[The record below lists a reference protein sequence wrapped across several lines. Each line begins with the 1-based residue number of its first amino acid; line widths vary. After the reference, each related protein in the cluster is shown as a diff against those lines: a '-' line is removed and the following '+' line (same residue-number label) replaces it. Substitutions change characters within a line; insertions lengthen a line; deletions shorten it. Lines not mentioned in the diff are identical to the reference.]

1 LCLKANGFRIKP
13 GMTERTHKTFGVSV
27 SMENK
32 ITIITLGGNAIIRR
46 GEKGTVEEQFAH
58 ADACMTEVAR
68 MLKAGR
74 KVIITHG
81 NGPIV
86 GNIVIRNECAKNT
99 VAPMPLF
106 MSDADS
112 EGGVGFMI
120 QQTLYNSL
128 RRIGETREVAT
139 IITQVV
145 VDKDDPAFLKPT
157 KPIGPY
163 YREDEAEA
171 LRKEKGWELAG
182 EPGGYR
188 RVVPSPRPVRI
199 IETEVI
205 KRLALEDVVVIA
217 AGGGGVPVV
226 EAADGTLRGIDAVVD
241 KDLST
246 STLAKAINA
255 ESIIILTEVDMVYM
269 NFGKEGQQG
278 LRKARVEEL
287 KRLSAEGHFPPGSM
301 GPKIEAAVEFL
312 EAGGKEVVITRPE
325 LMREAL
331 AGSAGTRITL

>member
-1 LCLKANGFRIKP
+1 
-13 GMTERTHKTFGVSV
+13 
-27 SMENK
+27 MENA

-58 ADACMTEVAR
+58 ADACMAEVAK
-68 MLKAGR
+68 MLAAGR

-128 RRIGETREVAT
+128 RRIGEKREVAT

-145 VDKDDPAFLKPT
+145 VDPNDPAFLKPT

-163 YREDEAEA
+163 YREEEAET
-171 LRKEKGWELAG
+171 LRREKAWELSR

-188 RVVPSPRPVRI
+188 RVVPSPRPQRI

-205 KRLALEDVVVIA
+205 KRLALEGVVVIA

-226 EAADGTLRGIDAVVD
+226 EAADGTLQGIDAVID

-246 STLAKAINA
+246 SALAKAAGA
-255 ESIIILTEVDMVYM
+255 ESIIILTEVDRVYLD
-269 NFGKEGQQG
+269 FGKKEQKG
-278 LRKARVEEL
+278 LRNATLAEM
-287 KRLSAEGHFPPGSM
+287 KRYLQEGHFPPGSM
-301 GPKIEAAVEFL
+301 GPKIEATIDFL
-312 EAGGKEVVITRPE
+312 EAGGKDVVITRPE
-325 LMREAL
+325 LLKEAL
-331 AGSAGTRITL
+331 AGSAGTRITA

>member
-1 LCLKANGFRIKP
+1 
-13 GMTERTHKTFGVSV
+13 MGVSV

-32 ITIITLGGNAIIRR
+32 ITMITLGGNAIIRR

-58 ADACMTEVAR
+58 ADACMAEVAR
-68 MLKAGR
+68 MLEAGR

-99 VAPMPLF
+99 IAPMPLF

-128 RRIGETREVAT
+128 RRIGVAREVAT

-163 YREDEAEA
+163 YRETEAEV
-171 LRKEKGWELAG
+171 LQKEKGWELAR
-182 EPGGYR
+182 EAGGYR
-188 RVVPSPRPVRI
+188 RLVPSPRPLRI
-199 IETEVI
+199 IETDVI
-205 KRLALEDVVVIA
+205 KRLALEGVVVIA
-217 AGGGGVPVV
+217 AGGGGIPVV
-226 EAADGTLRGIDAVVD
+226 EAPDGTLQGIDAVVD
-241 KDLST
+241 KDLS
-246 STLAKAINA
+246 SSVLAKATAA
-255 ESIIILTEVDMVYM
+255 ENIIILTEVDMVYL
-269 NFGKEGQQG
+269 NFGEKGQQG
-278 LRKARVEEL
+278 LRNVRLGEL
-287 KRLSAEGHFPPGSM
+287 KRFYTEGHFPPGSM
-301 GPKIEAAVEFL
+301 GPKIEAAIEFL
-312 EAGGKEVVITRPE
+312 EAGGKEVIITRPE
-325 LMREAL
+325 LMKDAL
-331 AGSAGTRITL
+331 AGSAGTTKLC